1 VVSLS
6 SPLDSKVRRVFGEVA
21 VNKKLARMS
30 SISRVPAFISEYL
43 LTSRCRDESPSCVE
57 EVARLIAEHHPEPG
71 ERERFLGVLKERGE
85 LKILDEFR
93 VRVDLRRNMY
103 LLQIPS
109 LQINDAL
116 VPESIPRSYERIFSG
131 LWGLGL
137 LRYVPGSSA
146 GEKVGRR
153 SITPVELVDFEP
165 FQSDLVDAKFFAE
178 ARSEFTTEEWVDLL
192 VTSVGLNPSAYTFEQ
207 KLLLLARLIPLAE
220 PNVNILELGPRA
232 TGKTFIYRNLTYY
245 SRIYAGGVVTP
256 ARLFFDARLSIPGD
270 LAVNDVVV
278 FDEISRVKFSNSDE
292 IVSKLK
298 DYMVD
303 GFFERGALKRAHS
316 TCSLVFVGNIDL
328 EAVDREV
335 AALDYL
341 PSFMRDTAFLDRIH
355 GFIPGWRLPKILSS
369 DRHLASGYGL
379 ASDYLAEVLHR
390 LRGEAF
396 SSLIEEHVELLGHYT
411 IRDERA
417 VRRLASGVVKL
428 VYPSGEVERQT
439 LSRILKLVVGLRNNV
454 VRLLSTMSPSEYPPK
469 ELDVA
474 VRA

>member
-1 VVSLS
+1 MRTS
-6 SPLDSKVRRVFGEVA
+6 LDSKVLRVFGEVA
-21 VNKKLARMS
+21 VNKKLARQG

-43 LTSRCRDESPSCVE
+43 LTSRCRDASPSCVE
-57 EVARLIAEHHPEPG
+57 EISRLIAEHHPEPG
-71 ERERFLGVLKERGE
+71 ERERFLGILKERGE
-85 LKILDEFR
+85 LKILDEFQ

-116 VPESIPRSYERIFSG
+116 VPESIPRNHERIFSG

-137 LRYVPGSSA
+137 LKYIPGSLTREA
-146 GEKVGRR
+146 GRR
-153 SITPVELVDFEP
+153 RHVTPVELADFEP
-165 FQSDLVDAKFFAE
+165 FQSDIIDTRFFAE
-178 ARSEFTTEEWVDLL
+178 ARSEFTTDEWVDLL

-207 KLLLLARLIPLAE
+207 KILLLTRLIPLAE
-220 PNVNILELGPRA
+220 PNVNLLELGPRA
-232 TGKTFIYRNLTYY
+232 TGKTFIFRNLTYY
-245 SRIYAGGVVTP
+245 SRIYAGGIVTP

-316 TCSLVFVGNIDL
+316 TCSLVFIGNIDL
-328 EAVDREV
+328 EVVDRD
-335 AALDYL
+335 ASALYYL

-355 GFIPGWRLPKILSS
+355 GFVPGWRLPKILSS

-390 LRGEAF
+390 LREASF
-396 SSLIEEHVELLGHYT
+396 SSLVEEHVELLGHYT
-411 IRDERA
+411 IRDEKA
-417 VRRLASGVVKL
+417 VRRLISGILKL
-428 VYPSGEVERQT
+428 IYPNGEVEPQT
-439 LSRILKLVVGLRNNV
+439 LSRILNLVVGLRNNV
-454 VRLLSTMSPSEYPPK
+454 VKLLSSMSPKEYPPK
-469 ELDVA
+469 ELGVT